1 MEVLS
6 MKFIHIADLH
16 LGKYVHGYS
25 MIDNQDQVYWIDE
38 FIKLVEQEKVDAVL
52 MAGDIYDRSIAPKEA
67 IKLFDYFVT
76 SLVKLGVEVCIIAGN
91 HDSGARLASM
101 SSILKEHKVHIVGD
115 ITKEVE
121 KVVFEDAYGKVNV
134 YLVPYLFPVAVEQVL
149 VGKYKDYNE
158 AMKALLDAQ
167 DIDYSMRNILVSHQ
181 LVTVMGDEPEKG
193 GSEEMV
199 GGVGGID
206 VSVYES
212 FDYVALGHIHASQK
226 VKYNHIRYAGSNLC
240 YHFDELKK
248 PKKGPLVVEI
258 KEKGNIDIQQREI
271 KPLHSLRQV
280 EGTLE
285 QIIEEEKNV
294 MECNQ
299 YIRVVLK
306 DDYVPVG
313 ALNQLETLFS
323 SKNSLLMETA
333 HVPSRIVNHG
343 VTSNEHIEELSV
355 HDAFVEFYKEK
366 NNGDYPD
373 SVDSKIIEYICSQIE
388 GSEDG
393 KIDELSTDQ
402 LVKFVMEMGDE

>member
-38 FIKLVEQEKVDAVL
+38 FLKLVEEEKVDAVL

-76 SLVKLGVEVCIIAGN
+76 SLVKLNVEVCIIAGN

-115 ITKEVE
+115 VTKEVE

-134 YLVPYLFPVAVEQVL
+134 YLVPYLFPVAVEQVIG
-149 VGKYKDYNE
+149 GKYKDYNE
-158 AMKALLDAQ
+158 AMKSLLDVQ
-167 DIDYSMRNILVSHQ
+167 DIDYSMRNVMVSHQ
-181 LVTVMGDEPEKG
+181 LVTVMGNEPEKG

-206 VSVYES
+206 VSVYEP

-226 VKYNHIRYAGSNLC
+226 VKYDHIRYAGSNLC

-271 KPLHSLRQV
+271 QPLHSLRQV
-280 EGTLE
+280 EGTLDE
-285 QIIEEEKNV
+285 IIENEKNITAG
-294 MECNQ
+294 NQ
-299 YIRVVLK
+299 YIHVVLK
-306 DDYVPVG
+306 DEYVPVG
-313 ALNQLETLFS
+313 ASNKLEALFS
-323 SKNSLLMETA
+323 SKNSILMDTA
-333 HVPSRIVNHG
+333 HAPSRIVNHG
-343 VTSNEHIEELSV
+343 VTSHEHIEELSI
-355 HDAFVEFYKEK
+355 HDAFMEFYKEK
-366 NNGDYPD
+366 NAGEYPD
-373 SVDSKIIEYICSQIE
+373 DVDSKIIEFICTQIE
-388 GSEDG
+388 SSEDG
-393 KIDELSTDQ
+393 KIDEMSTDQ
-402 LVKFVMEMGDE
+402 LVKFVMEMGEE